1 MASHDQEAFLTA
13 MQIVN
18 SSTVHGVL
26 SALFDLNVFDIIAEK
41 AGYDGYLH
49 PDEIVSD
56 LPTNNPEASDMLDR
70 MLRLLASHSIIKCK
84 LVKNISGNAL
94 LTRSYGLTSVS
105 QYFVQG
111 QDGPCLV
118 PYHHLNHQKG
128 VQKYW
133 YKLKDAILEGGIPFN
148 MAHNGGNVFDIL
160 EQNKHLA
167 SLFSESMS
175 KTSATSM
182 HVLLKIYK
190 GFEGVTQVV
199 DVGGAYGATLGC
211 IVSLNPHVKGIN
223 FDLPHVVKNAPQLT
237 GIDHVGGDMFVS
249 VPKGE
254 VIVLQRV
261 LHDWNDEASVKILKK
276 CYEALPD
283 SGKVVIIEMI
293 HSELPEEDVI
303 AKNTSQVDI
312 YMMLVTHGGRERN
325 AEEFQML
332 GKEAGFASSK
342 YICAADL
349 YGVVELYKKL

>member
-26 SALFDLNVFDIIAEK
+26 SALFELNVFDIISK
-41 AGYDGYLH
+41 NAGYGGYLH
-49 PDEIVSD
+49 PDEIASN
-56 LPTNNPEASDMLDR
+56 LPTKNPEASDMLDR

-84 LVKNISGNAL
+84 LVKNSDNAL
-94 LTRSYGLTSVS
+94 LTRSYGLTSIS
-105 QYFVQG
+105 RYFVQG

-118 PYHHLNHQKG
+118 PYHHFIHHREMQNC
-128 VQKYW
+128 W

-148 MAHNGGNVFDIL
+148 LAHDGANVFEYL
-160 EQNKHLA
+160 EKDKHLA
-167 SLFSESMS
+167 SLLSEAMDKSIASSMDI
-175 KTSATSM
+175 
-182 HVLLKIYK
+182 LLKMYK

-199 DVGGAYGATLGC
+199 DVGGAHGATLSC

-223 FDLPHVVKNAPQLT
+223 FDLPHVVKDAPKLS

-254 VIVLQRV
+254 VVVLQRV
-261 LHDWNDEASVKILKK
+261 LHDWNDEESVKILKK

-283 SGKVVIIEMI
+283 SGKVVIMEMI
-293 HSELPEEDVI
+293 HSELPENDVI

-312 YMMLVTHGGRERN
+312 RMMVLTHGGKERT
-325 AEEFQML
+325 AKEFEML

-342 YICAADL
+342 YICRADL
-349 YGVVELYKKL
+349 YGVVELYKKM